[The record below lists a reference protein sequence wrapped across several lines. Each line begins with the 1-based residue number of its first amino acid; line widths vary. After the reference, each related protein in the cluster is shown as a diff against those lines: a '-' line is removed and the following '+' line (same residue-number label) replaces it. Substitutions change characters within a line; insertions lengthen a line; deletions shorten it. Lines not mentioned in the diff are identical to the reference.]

1 MPKVSKRYTELAAK
15 VADRAYAPLEAIE
28 LVKANANAK
37 FDETIE
43 AHVRLGI
50 DPKYTDQ
57 QLRTTVALPH
67 GTGQSIRI
75 AVIARGEAVAAAKAA
90 GADLAGDD
98 DLVEEIAKGQSD
110 FDLLIATP
118 DMMPKVAKLGR
129 VLGPRGLMPN
139 PKAGTVTTDL
149 AGAIAEFKAGKLEFR
164 ADRTGIVHVRFGKAS
179 FDAAKLLDNLKA
191 LQETI
196 DRNKPS
202 GAKGRYWRSL
212 YVTSTMGPSVQV
224 KTSELPPAGDQ
235 GDWRYQALI
244 TLNVPR
250 QVSRITHLRR
260 YPLRANPCRTVF
272 LLGATR
278 NLNAIMEALR
288 LRSPVMPISELGL
301 DSLGAMELCIH
312 LELEHGLHV
321 TPADLVMMRSTEQLL
336 AMLRQQ
342 AVHSRA

>member
-1 MPKVSKRYTELAAK
+1 MHPMPKISKRFSAVAGK
-15 VADRAYAPLEAIE
+15 VEDRTYAPLEAVE
-28 LVKANANAK
+28 LVKANATAK
-37 FDETIE
+37 FDETVE
-43 AHVRLGI
+43 AHARLGI

-67 GTGQSIRI
+67 GTGQSVRI
-75 AVIARGEAVAAAKAA
+75 AVIARGEKVAEAKAA

-98 DLVEEIAKGQSD
+98 DLVDTIAKGEME

-149 AGAIAEFKAGKLEFR
+149 ASAINEFKAGKLEFR

-202 GAKGRYWRSL
+202 GAKGRYWKSL
-212 YVTSTMGPSVQV
+212 YITSTMGPSVEV
-224 KTSELPPAGDQ
+224 DVT
-235 GDWRYQALI
+235 ALQEI
-244 TLNVPR
+244 K
-250 QVSRITHLRR
+250 Q
-260 YPLRANPCRTVF
+260 
-272 LLGATR
+272 
-278 NLNAIMEALR
+278 EA
-288 LRSPVMPISELGL
+288 
-301 DSLGAMELCIH
+301 
-312 LELEHGLHV
+312 
-321 TPADLVMMRSTEQLL
+321 
-336 AMLRQQ
+336 
-342 AVHSRA
+342 